1 MLLTLNTISHDQRH
15 TARSLF
21 KIGAKSAAPGLRR
34 VMGNGRM
41 FPEIGTI
48 EHKKLRQLLDQHNG
62 DACTWGEGVDIGQN
76 STNKH
81 VKHCLAL
88 LLRFL
93 TLLLQYGVAKVR
105 L

>member
-1 MLLTLNTISHDQRH
+1 
-15 TARSLF
+15 
-21 KIGAKSAAPGLRR
+21 
-34 VMGNGRM
+34 MGNGRM
-41 FPEIGTI
+41 FPDVEIGTI

-62 DACTWGEGVDIGQN
+62 DAWTWGEGVDIGQN

-93 TLLLQYGVAKVR
+93 TLLLRSGAAKIRLQLIHHVR
-105 L
+105 LCPDYFIGLLSPNWSAPQSQRAL